1 MKPALTDAQ
10 LDRYARHIL
19 LRQIGGAGQRKLLD
33 AAVLVVGAGGI
44 GAPALLYLAAAG
56 VGRIGIVD
64 DDTVALSNL
73 QRQILYATG
82 EVGTAKLDAAARR
95 LTALNPDARIEPHRV
110 RLNAANAAAL
120 IGPYDLVLDGCDNF
134 ETRFAVSDACVA
146 LGKPLVSA
154 AIGEFD
160 GQIAVF
166 RPDGRERPCYRCF
179 VPEAPQGAATC
190 TEQGVVGALAGT
202 IGAWAALETV
212 KEIAGFGE
220 SLAGHLVLFDG
231 LAAETRKVR
240 LRRDPTCPAC
250 RGLAP

>member
-82 EVGTAKLDAAARR
+82 EVGTAKLDAA
-95 LTALNPDARIEPHRV
+95 LQSHLD
-110 RLNAANAAAL
+110 AL
-120 IGPYDLVLDGCDNF
+120 IGQYEGGQSTLLHRASANTGGASGSCSQRAGPPASTD
-134 ETRFAVSDACVA
+134 TRSSIVASHSTGTRGVPTQNRRAVTS
-146 LGKPLVSA
+146 LPSA
-154 AIGEFD
+154 G
-160 GQIAVF
+160 GQPSR
-166 RPDGRERPCYRCF
+166 RPGRTSTTRP
-179 VPEAPQGAATC
+179 
-190 TEQGVVGALAGT
+190 
-202 IGAWAALETV
+202 
-212 KEIAGFGE
+212 
-220 SLAGHLVLFDG
+220 
-231 LAAETRKVR
+231 
-240 LRRDPTCPAC
+240 PTGSW
-250 RGLAP
+250 R